1 MTDFC
6 INGRFLAQPISG
18 VQRVARHLC
27 TALARSSSSDAFS
40 LLIPPGVE
48 DEAKKI
54 GLSFEIVD
62 GWPDRLWGGIFW
74 ESRSL
79 LRATRGRYLINLT
92 NRFPVG
98 LKRGAVLIHDAH
110 VFDLPSTYQ
119 PIFRFFYRSLYRL
132 AVKRGLDLVTVSDFS
147 RERLSMALRTE
158 SGRWT
163 VITSGID
170 HFLEPKTDHSVLK
183 RFGLTPGLYV
193 LTVGA
198 QAQHKN
204 LASLELLGESL
215 AARGHVL
222 VTVGDM
228 SPTVYAST
236 EFTEGIKYIGR
247 LDDGGLRA
255 LIENARCF
263 VFPSRYEG
271 FGLPP
276 LEAMTLGCPVAVS
289 DISPLREACGQA
301 SIYFNPDNPQDIAD
315 QVLALWDDESQRR
328 RLGKAGRE
336 LTRQLTW
343 DRSAQKWLE
352 FLPRELNFGRVLGS
366 PDPRT

>member
-6 INGRFLAQPISG
+6 INGRFLTQPISG

-27 TALARSSSSDAFS
+27 TALARSSSSSSFS
-40 LLIPPGVE
+40 LLIPPGA
-48 DEAKKI
+48 EAEARKI
-54 GLSFEIVD
+54 GLSFEIVY
-62 GWPDRLWGGIFW
+62 GWPDRLLGGILW
-74 ESRSL
+74 ESRPL
-79 LRATRGRYLINLT
+79 LKATRGRYLINLT

-98 LKRGAVLIHDAH
+98 LQRGAVLIHDAH
-110 VFDLPSTYQ
+110 VFDLPSTYR
-119 PIFRFFYRSLYRL
+119 PIFRFFYRTLYRL
-132 AVKRGLDLVTVSDFS
+132 AVNRGLDLVTVSDFS
-147 RERLSMALRTE
+147 RERLSGALGVE

-163 VITSGID
+163 VIRSGID
-170 HFLEPKTDHSVLK
+170 HILEPKADRSVLK
-183 RFGLTPGLYV
+183 RFELTPDHYV

-198 QAQHKN
+198 QARHKN
-204 LASLELLGESL
+204 LASLELLGEGL

-276 LEAMTLGCPVAVS
+276 LEAMALGCPVAAS
-289 DISPLREACGQA
+289 DIAPLREACGQA
-301 SIYFNPDNPQDIAD
+301 SIYFNPNNPQDIAD
-315 QVLALWDDESQRR
+315 QVLALWDNEPQRL

-343 DRSAQKWLE
+343 DHSAQKWLE
-352 FLPRELNFGRVLGS
+352 FLSLESNAGSVFGS
-366 PDPRT
+366 HDHRT